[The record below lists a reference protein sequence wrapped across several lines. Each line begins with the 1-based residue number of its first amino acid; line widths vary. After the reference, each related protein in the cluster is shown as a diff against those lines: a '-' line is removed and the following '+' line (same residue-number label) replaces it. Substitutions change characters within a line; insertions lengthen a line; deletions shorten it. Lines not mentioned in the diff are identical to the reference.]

1 MSDFDY
7 GPKKADG
14 QYTNYPSSVRLKEDG
29 TPDFVQPIRNQ
40 YRHTGIRG
48 PEYALRELT
57 PEEHEGYDQYGY
69 VRFEAYP
76 QDSGVLGRY
85 WTQAQLDTIGKGCG
99 TSTTM
104 RGNDLCFTYAT
115 NPGFYGRTFCV
126 GCGDHLPIAEF
137 EWEPDGVPM
146 NKVEGEP
153 GKDLRYGSYYFT
165 K

>member
-7 GPKKADG
+7 GPKKSNG

-40 YRHTGIRG
+40 YRHKT
-48 PEYALRELT
+48 
-57 PEEHEGYDQYGY
+57 
-69 VRFEAYP
+69 
-76 QDSGVLGRY
+76 
-85 WTQAQLDTIGKGCG
+85 CG

-104 RGNDLCFTYAT
+104 RGDDLTYTYAT
-115 NPGFYGRTFCV
+115 NPGYYGGTFCV
-126 GCGDHLPIAEF
+126 GCREHLPLSEF

-146 NKVEGEP
+146 NTVEGEP
-153 GKDLRYGSYYFT
+153 GKDLRYNDSYWFT